1 MSQTATVKP
10 QNSEVGNST
19 SIGVPILFAITLF
32 VSALLLF
39 LVQPMIAK
47 MILPFLGGSP
57 AVWNTCQVFFQAVLL
72 IGYTYA
78 HVSTG
83 WMGVRKQGWLHM
95 GVMLIPLAVLPLS
108 LRDWAPPNGDPVE
121 WLWWI
126 FLLLSVSVGLPFFIL
141 STTAPLLQRW
151 FTETGHPSA
160 RDPYFLYAASN
171 MGSMLALLGY
181 PSLVE
186 PFIPIRITAP
196 GEGNPWA
203 SQVNLWAIGYCC
215 LLGLLVA
222 CRIAV
227 AMSARGRTK
236 TSDGPDLSVVDVVPA
251 KAANVAAPL
260 TMGTRL
266 RWIALAFVPSSLM
279 LGVTTYLTLDI
290 AAIPLLWVIPLSI
303 YLLSF
308 ILVFAR
314 WPQSLHMVS
323 VALMPLLIL
332 LIIFLLESG
341 GRPSVGKTIML
352 YLGALFVV
360 AMMCHGELA
369 RTKPE
374 PSRLTEFYLLMSVGG
389 VLGGLFNGIAAPLL
403 FHDVIEHKLA
413 MVFACFLL
421 PAIGN
426 QSSLLTER
434 LFGLRPNRVRGVIV
448 DLAAGILL
456 GCVAYG
462 LLEFNSTSGGGA
474 EAHPVGYKVWESM
487 QQASVNASNFVNSA
501 ANLSVK
507 YILRRPD
514 AAHIVLVR
522 PRKLL
527 TICLYGLPILACFIF
542 ATRPLRFGTAVTCFV
557 IASSIFDNGLSIR
570 GHQIAVAHE
579 EMPLFQDR
587 SFFGVLKV
595 VEEEDE
601 PYPAHSLYH
610 GTTLHGMQ
618 YMNPELQ
625 DVPITY
631 YYRNGP
637 VGQAF
642 KAARQLSP
650 HKKLAVIGLGSGT
663 TACYGEKGDTL
674 TYYEID
680 NLVRSIATN
689 PAYFTFLTNC
699 EKRGCPIDIIMGDAR
714 QQMVKAEDHSYDMII
729 VDAFSSDAIPVH
741 LLTKQAVEMYFKKLA
756 PHGYLL
762 VHISNR
768 YLNLTPVV
776 ARIAEKLD
784 VPSVKQYDTDTIP
797 YPGKTSSDWIVL
809 AKEDADLLPLLAGQP
824 ALDRW
829 SKSPP
834 FVGVWPVLGFLLPAT
849 EVEDFINSEKPMWK
863 PLELD
868 DRVGLWTDDYSNLL
882 RVFDMH

>member
-1 MSQTATVKP
+1 MSQTATVKQ
-10 QNSEVGNST
+10 QNSEVGHST
-19 SIGVPILFAITLF
+19 SVAVPILFAITLF
-32 VSALLLF
+32 VSATLLF

-108 LRDWAPPNGDPVE
+108 LRNWDPPNGDPIQ

-171 MGSMLALLGY
+171 VGSMLALLGY

-186 PFIPIRITAP
+186 PFIPVR

-203 SQVNLWAIGYCC
+203 SQINLWAIGYCG
-215 LLGLLVA
+215 LLVLLVA

-227 AMSARGRTK
+227 GMSARGRAK
-236 TSDGPDLSVVDVVPA
+236 SSDDLGIPDVVPA
-251 KAANVAAPL
+251 KEAIKAAPL

-314 WPQSLHMVS
+314 WPLSLHMVS
-323 VALMPLLIL
+323 VAMMPLVIL
-332 LIIFLLESG
+332 LIVFLLESG
-341 GRPSVGKTIML
+341 GHPSVGNTILL

-434 LFGLRPNRVRGVIV
+434 LFGLKPNRVRGVIV
-448 DLAAGILL
+448 DLAAGVLL

-462 LLEFNSTSGGGA
+462 LLQFNATAGGG
-474 EAHPVGYKVWESM
+474 EKTHPISYKIWESAHK
-487 QQASVNASNFVNSA
+487 ASVEVSKFVNSA
-501 ANLSVK
+501 ASLTVK
-507 YILRRPD
+507 YVFRRPD
-514 AAHIVLVR
+514 AGNIDLVTSQR
-522 PRKLL
+522 LL
-527 TICLYGLPILACFIF
+527 TICLYGLPILICFIF

-557 IASSIFDNGLSIR
+557 IASSIFDSGLTVNGY
-570 GHQIAVAHE
+570 QVARAHAAI
-579 EMPLFQDR
+579 PLFQDR

-595 VEEEDE
+595 IEEDDDV
-601 PYPAHSLYH
+601 YLSHSLLH

-618 YMNPELQ
+618 YFDPDHPKVEDM
-625 DVPITY
+625 PITY

-642 KAARQLSP
+642 KAARELYP
-650 HKKLAVIGLGSGT
+650 HKNMAVIGLGSGT
-663 TACYGEKGDTL
+663 TACYGQKGDTL

-689 PAYFTFLTNC
+689 PKYFTFLTNC
-699 EKRGCPIDIIMGDAR
+699 EKRGCPVDIIMGDAR
-714 QQMVKAEDHSYDMII
+714 LQMKKAKDHSYDMII

-741 LLTKQAVEMYFKKLA
+741 LLTKQAVEMYFQKLA

-762 VHISNR
+762 IHISNR
-768 YLNLTPVV
+768 YLKLAPVV

-784 VPSVKQYDTDTIP
+784 VPAVKQWDMEADTIA
-797 YPGKTSSDWIVL
+797 YPGKTPSDWIVL

-824 ALDRW
+824 PLDRW
-829 SKSPP
+829 AKSPP
-834 FVGVWPVLGFLLPAT
+834 FVGVWPVLGFLLPEK
-849 EVEDFINSEKPMWK
+849 EVEKFINQEKAMWK
-863 PLELD
+863 PLELN

-882 RVFDMH
+882 RVFDMGW